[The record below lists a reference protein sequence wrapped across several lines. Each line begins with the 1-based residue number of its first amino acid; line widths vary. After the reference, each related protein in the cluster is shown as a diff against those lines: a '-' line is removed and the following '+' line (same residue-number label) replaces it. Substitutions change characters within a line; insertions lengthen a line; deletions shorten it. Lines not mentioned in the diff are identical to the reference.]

1 MPRAFEGFRVD
12 RDGVAEILRSPE
24 LAAHVKALAEEV
36 ATAARLQGHRV
47 TSGELLPVD
56 VLHDPAPDRVGYT
69 VAIKHPA
76 GMGMEAKHG
85 VLTRAAEAL
94 GLDVHGIDTH
104 RDT

>member
-1 MPRAFEGFRVD
+1 MAAFDGFRVD
-12 RDGVAEILRSPE
+12 RDGVAEILHSPE
-24 LAAHVKALAEEV
+24 LAAHIKELAE
-36 ATAARLQGHRV
+36 TGRHQRPRLSGHRV
-47 TSGELLPVD
+47 TSGELLPVE
-56 VLHDPAPDRVGYT
+56 VLDDPGPDRVGFT

-94 GLDVHGIDTH
+94 GLDVHGIDTR